1 MSDNMNIWDAV
12 SKTDPSH
19 TKHVN
24 QRGGFTAI
32 GANYQIMSATKQ
44 FGPVGEGW
52 GYTAGEPIFQGGT
65 VIVPVTM
72 WHGDRSN
79 VFGPEYGCEKFG
91 GDRIDTDA
99 PKKATTDAL
108 TKLLSRLGFN
118 ADVFLGKF
126 DDNKYVQQVNQEFRQ
141 EERNQQ
147 SEANG
152 VELFNRIRKAL
163 RDCTDARSL
172 ETLWE
177 NQHTKNALPKMTEGQ
192 RDMLA
197 KAYSDHMADVFQAP
211 GPDDAQD

>member
-44 FGPVGEGW
+44 FGPVGVGW

-79 VFGPEYGCEKFG
+79 VFGPEYGCEKFV

-141 EERNQQ
+141 EERKQQ
-147 SEANG
+147 SEARDPEKLAQWLRAKIGNA
-152 VELFNRIRKAL
+152 ETPKDLDAL
-163 RDCTDARSL
+163 
-172 ETLWE
+172 
-177 NQHTKNALPKMTEGQ
+177 
-192 RDMLA
+192 LA
-197 KAYSDHMADVFQAP
+197 KSKEAMDWLEKEHKAIAEAVDEALQVKRGIFENFNAE
-211 GPDDAQD
+211 D